1 MMIKPKYLLPIV
13 SLFTISS
20 IFMIF
25 PYAFADEIPGWVK
38 GVANFWVEGGISDK
52 EFGDAIVFLIESDI
66 IKLDL
71 LEDLKQQVTQL
82 EIEKAYILEQGSLD
96 GLTSDLPVEA
106 EGIVVRILPG
116 ASIPGTAEDYR
127 TLIGGVGTLRSFSID
142 RIIIEPGTTVTWI
155 NEDEVSHSIRS
166 GAGGG
171 VNQKWSPGEEFAC
184 EPNQLRERTG
194 SYSSLTKYETC
205 SFVLDYR
212 VVSGEIPPGG
222 TYSVT
227 LDEMGFY
234 RLADIDYPWMTIT
247 AYVFPN
253 SESIILKNELIRE
266 K

>member
-1 MMIKPKYLLPIV
+1 MTIKPKYLLPIV
-13 SLFTISS
+13 SVFTISS

-25 PYAFADEIPGWVK
+25 PYASADEIPGWVK
-38 GVANFWVEGGISDK
+38 GVANFWVEGNISDK

-82 EIEKAYILEQGSLD
+82 EIEKAYILEQGSLV
-96 GLTSDLPVEA
+96 GLTSDLPVEV
-106 EGIVVRILPG
+106 EGFVVRILPG
-116 ASIPGTAEDYR
+116 ASIPGTAVDYR
-127 TLIGGVGTLRSFSID
+127 TLLGGATTLRVFSVDSIVID
-142 RIIIEPGTTVTWI
+142 PGTTITWI

-166 GAGGG
+166 GTGLGQ
-171 VNQKWSPGEEFAC
+171 NNDWIPGTQFSC
-184 EPNQLRERTG
+184 EPDQLQQREGTW
-194 SYSSLTKYETC
+194 SYGVC
-205 SFVLDYR
+205 PFVLDGR
-212 VVSGEIPPGG
+212 VISGEIPPGG

-253 SESIILKNELIRE
+253 SESIVLKNPLIRD